1 MGNTFAAMAYTWR
14 KEGPKALLAPWAP
27 GYASTCADAFVFN
40 FVYYYYFEFF
50 RSIYQSK
57 VGGSKPLIN
66 FSGMNIHKSKLF

>member
-57 VGGSKPLIN
+57 VGLGQNL
-66 FSGMNIHKSKLF
+66 